1 MKCKKSCKE
10 VVHFVSPEMS
20 ALFDHAIINLPDG
33 GEEYHSITQPRK
45 WRVKGKDFGSTPIAA
60 HQPFFRYIEEVKDGI
75 TVKAPRLVMPEIVY
89 GAKYTGID
97 KADQYYKDIRKIERR
112 VKELY
117 PSPQKGTA

>member
-10 VVHFVSPEMS
+10 VVHFISPEMS

-45 WRVKGKDFGSTPIAA
+45 WRVKGKDFGSTPMAA
-60 HQPFFRYIEEVKDGI
+60 HQPYYWYTSEVKDGVTI
-75 TVKAPRLVMPEIVY
+75 QTPHMALPEIIY

-97 KADQYYKDIRKIERR
+97 KADQYFKDIKKINKR
-112 VKELY
+112 VEEL
-117 PSPQKGTA
+117 GLEGLE